1 MPEFDSTRLD
11 AEFSTY
17 RAAMLPAITPDG
29 PTAVRRTVRHRRRRA
44 AMAVAAALVV
54 AVAVP
59 VAGQA
64 GLRRDPG
71 PPATATPTPSDS
83 PSPTPTPTPSVSA
96 APQAPDGRIE
106 RTELLAATVD
116 LPTWGDLPERPD
128 GKACASRG
136 IRLNGDPVSDD
147 PNLLVEMGYGDVD
160 RDGATETVVLVRCL
174 LGTRGPA
181 QVVAFDR
188 DTVGRIVTLGRVAAT
203 ADPTPE
209 WLIGLEVRAD
219 GITRVAMADR
229 APGPGWPLERSQR
242 QWRGYRW
249 DGSRFRQTEGPKG
262 FGPNP
267 YAADLSVSSS
277 NLALTREPGDS
288 FAGTIEVRVRNASAG
303 EVAEAVLSFDLPWQ
317 LRPVGDGWKRCRE
330 NMADAL
336 VPYRCTLGRLAP
348 HADIRL
354 TLGLKRGQG
363 TPLASGKATV
373 ELFGSGADGTALLER
388 ERDDNLATFTHY
400 YS

>member
-1 MPEFDSTRLD
+1 MPEFDSARLD

-29 PTAVRRTVRHRRRRA
+29 PTAVRRTVRRRRRRA
-44 AMAVAAALVV
+44 ALAVAAALVV
-54 AVAVP
+54 AVVVP

-71 PPATATPTPSDS
+71 PPATTTPAPSDSASPS
-83 PSPTPTPTPSVSA
+83 PSPTPSVST
-96 APQAPDGRIE
+96 APPAPDGRIE

-128 GKACASRG
+128 GKACESRG
-136 IRLNGDPVSDD
+136 IRLSGDPVSDD

-219 GITRVAMADR
+219 GVTRVAMADR
-229 APGPGWPLERSQR
+229 APGPGWPLEQSQR

-249 DGSRFRQTEGPKG
+249 DGSRFKQTEGPSG

-267 YAADLSVSSS
+267 HAADLSVSSS
-277 NLALTREPGDS
+277 NLALAREPGDS

-317 LRPVGDGWKRCRE
+317 LRPVGDGWNRCRE
-330 NMADAL
+330 NMATAL

-354 TLGLKRGQG
+354 TLGLKRAQG
-363 TPLASGKATV
+363 TPLASGKATI

-400 YS
+400 YR